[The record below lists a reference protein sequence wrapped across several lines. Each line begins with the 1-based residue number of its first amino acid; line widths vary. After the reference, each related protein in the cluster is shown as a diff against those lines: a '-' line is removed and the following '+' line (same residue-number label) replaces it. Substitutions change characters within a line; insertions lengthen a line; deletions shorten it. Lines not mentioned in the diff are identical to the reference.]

1 MVPIGHYLVLAGTLF
16 AIGAAGV
23 VSRRNAIVALM
34 SIEIMLNA
42 AILAFL
48 AFARLHGDL
57 RGHAMAFFVM
67 AVAAAE
73 AAVGLAIVVAVFRR
87 RATVNLDELRELKG

>member
-1 MVPIGHYLVLAGTLF
+1 MTPIGHYLVLAVVLLC
-16 AIGAAGV
+16 IGAAGV
-23 VSRRNAIVALM
+23 VTRRNAIVAFMSVELM
-34 SIEIMLNA
+34 FNA

-57 RGHAMAFFVM
+57 RGHAVAFFVM

-73 AAVGLAIVVAVFRR
+73 AAVGLAILVAVFRH